1 MLKFFHRLL
10 ENPKIYE
17 VMQKLLG
24 GGRVYKAI
32 REFIEVQ
39 LKNISNNNVLDVGC
53 GTGFL
58 SDCFTGA
65 YTGVDINETY
75 IKKAET
81 KRKRV
86 FMVADA
92 TELPFAPETY
102 DLVFTLGVLHHL
114 ESGNRKK
121 LMNELWRV
129 CKLGGKIIIVDGV
142 IPSNRL
148 NFLGFILAKLDR
160 GRYKIRGKKFREM
173 INDSYSFSK
182 KITFTNIIRFP
193 YEIIIAYVYK

>member
-1 MLKFFHRLL
+1 MLKFFQRLL

-17 VMQKLLG
+17 LMQKLLG
-24 GGRVYKAI
+24 GDRVYRAI
-32 REFIEVQ
+32 REFIGVQ
-39 LKNISNNNVLDVGC
+39 LKNIGNYNVLDVGC

-65 YTGVDINETY
+65 YTGVDINPAY
-75 IKKAET
+75 IKKAEI
-81 KRKRV
+81 KGKGV

-92 TELPFAPETY
+92 TKLPFAPETY

-121 LMNELWRV
+121 LLNELWRV
-129 CKLGGKIIIVDGV
+129 CKPDGKIIIIDGV

-148 NFLGFILAKLDR
+148 NLLGFILAKLDR
-160 GRYKIRGKKFREM
+160 GRYKVRGKKFKEM
-173 INDSYSFSK
+173 INASYFFSK
-182 KITFTNIIRFP
+182 KITFTNITRFP